1 MRLTPADVHNVSF
14 KKPSIG
20 KRGYDEDEVDA
31 FLDIVEAELTRLI
44 EENNELSQ
52 RLAAYEA
59 GGAGVAQ
66 GSGYQGYSETAR
78 PAQPEPVDNTAE
90 IQAYIDAAP
99 EEQVHDHEAPEQ
111 SAPGAGQPPAAA
123 APTVAAV
130 AAVGSVPGIADHH
143 LHAARLLGLA
153 EETAAKMT
161 AEANAEAETTRSTA
175 RAESEKLLSDARNES
190 ERLVTDARNESDRML
205 TDAKNNSES
214 MVADATAKADA
225 TVRDSQIKAEALD
238 REAQRKYTEVM
249 SQLTAQRTGLENKID
264 GLRTY
269 EREYR
274 SRLKNWITDQLH
286 QLDASDGESSGEAV
300 GVAQGAGQAGGGAPE
315 NNGSGE

>member
-31 FLDIVEAELTRLI
+31 FLDIVEVELTRLI

-59 GGAGVAQ
+59 GGAPANGYQAYAEPPAQ
-66 GSGYQGYSETAR
+66 GV
-78 PAQPEPVDNTAE
+78 PDNTAE
-90 IQAYIDAAP
+90 IQAYVDAAP
-99 EEQVHDHEAPEQ
+99 PQQVHEHEAPA
-111 SAPGAGQPPAAA
+111 APEPVVQQAPEVQPEPPAPTVVAQAPVVATAAA
-123 APTVAAV
+123 A
-130 AAVGSVPGIADHH
+130 GIAEHH

-153 EETAAKMT
+153 EETAERVT
-161 AEANAEAETTRSTA
+161 SEANIEAENTRSSA

-190 ERLVTDARNESDRML
+190 ERML
-205 TDAKNNSES
+205 TEAKNTSES
-214 MVADATAKADA
+214 TIADANAKAES

-238 REAQRKYTEVM
+238 REAQRKYSEVM
-249 SQLTAQRTGLENKID
+249 TQLTTQRTSLENKID

-274 SRLKNWITDQLH
+274 SRLKNWINDQLH
-286 QLDASDGESSGEAV
+286 QFDASDGDGTADGPVAV
-300 GVAQGAGQAGGGAPE
+300 GQGPGQPGAAE
-315 NNGSGE
+315 NNGSPEQNG

>member
-1 MRLTPADVHNVSF
+1 MRLTPADVHNVAF

-52 RLAAYEA
+52 RLAAFEA
-59 GGAGVAQ
+59 GGAPA
-66 GSGYQGYSETAR
+66 SGYQAYAEP
-78 PAQPEPVDNTAE
+78 PAQGVPDNTAE
-90 IQAYIDAAP
+90 IQAYVDAAP
-99 EEQVHDHEAPEQ
+99 QQQVHEHEAPA
-111 SAPGAGQPPAAA
+111 APEPVVQQAPEAQPEPPAPPVVEQ
-123 APTVAAV
+123 APVVATAAV
-130 AAVGSVPGIADHH
+130 AGIADHH

-153 EETAAKMT
+153 EETAARVT
-161 AEANAEAETTRSTA
+161 SEADIEAENTRSSA

-190 ERLVTDARNESDRML
+190 ERML
-205 TDAKNNSES
+205 TEAKNSSES
-214 MVADATAKADA
+214 TIADANAKAES

-238 REAQRKYTEVM
+238 REAQRKYSEVM
-249 SQLTAQRTGLENKID
+249 TQLTTQRTSLENKID

-274 SRLKNWITDQLH
+274 SRLKNWINDQLH
-286 QLDASDGESSGEAV
+286 QLDASDGDGTADGPVAV
-300 GVAQGAGQAGGGAPE
+300 GQGPGQPGGGE
-315 NNGSGE
+315 NNGSPEQNG

>member
-1 MRLTPADVHNVSF
+1 MRLTPADVHNVAF

-31 FLDIVEAELTRLI
+31 FLDIVEAELSRLI

-59 GGAGVAQ
+59 GGAPVNGAPGYGAQ
-66 GSGYQGYSETAR
+66 AEPSA
-78 PAQPEPVDNTAE
+78 PPVDNTAE
-90 IQAYIDAAP
+90 IQAYVDAAP
-99 EEQVHDHEAPEQ
+99 EEQVHGHEAPEPAAEV
-111 SAPGAGQPPAAA
+111 APEPAPAAPVAPAEVPAPVEVAAA
-123 APTVAAV
+123 AAA
-130 AAVGSVPGIADHH
+130 PGIADHH

-153 EETAAKMT
+153 EETAARVT
-161 AEANAEAETTRSTA
+161 AEANAEAESTRSSA

-190 ERLVTDARNESDRML
+190 ERML
-205 TDAKNNSES
+205 TEAKNNSDT
-214 MVADATAKADA
+214 MVADANATAES

-238 REAQRKYTEVM
+238 REAQRKYSEVM
-249 SQLTAQRTGLENKID
+249 TQLTTQRTTLENKID

-286 QLDASDGESSGEAV
+286 QLDSSDGEAGSEQPVAV
-300 GVAQGAGQAGGGAPE
+300 GQGPGGAE
-315 NNGSGE
+315 SNGAPDQNG